1 MAVNSSLRSS
11 SLFLFLLLSSVFSF
25 GVSSRAIANYT
36 FSIREATIKD
46 IKQSFERNQLTSR
59 QLVEFYLGEIA
70 RLNGVLRGIIEVNPD
85 ALLHADAADKERKC
99 KLPGSFP
106 DLHGIPILLKD
117 NIGTKDKLNTTAGS
131 FALLGS
137 VVPRDAGVVNKLRK
151 AGAIILGKASMSEW
165 ADFRSL
171 NAPAGF
177 SPRGGQGKNPYV
189 LSATPCG
196 SSSGPAISVAANLVT
211 VSLGTETDGSI
222 LCPASFN
229 SVVGLKPTVGLTSR
243 AGVIPVTPRQD
254 TIGLSSLLCYSI
266 FSSENRI
273 FIRPICR
280 TVSDAVYVLDAIA
293 GFDPNDEATR
303 HASYYIPPGGYK
315 RFLNPYGLQGKRLG
329 IVRDPFFKNV
339 GLSLGQTFEN
349 HFQTLKQ
356 GGAIVVDNVQIDNI
370 DVILNVNASGEA
382 AASIAEFKLSLNAYL
397 EELVVS
403 PVRSL
408 ADIIAFNL
416 KFPGLE
422 LTDEIDQGIFLAA
435 EATNGIG
442 ALEKAALLNL
452 ENLSKNG
459 MEKVM
464 REKGLDAVVS
474 PRSDASPVFAIGGFP
489 AITVPAGYD
498 SQGVPFGISFG
509 GLKGS
514 ESKLIEIAYAFEQA
528 TMIRK
533 PPSFKP

>member
-1 MAVNSSLRSS
+1 MAVNSSQISS
-11 SLFLFLLLSSVFSF
+11 SLFLFLLLSSMFSF
-25 GVSSRAIANYT
+25 GVSSRAITNYT
-36 FSIREATIKD
+36 FSIKD

-70 RLNGVLRGIIEVNPD
+70 RLNGVLKGIIEVNPD
-85 ALLHADAADKERKC
+85 ALLQADAADKERKC

-151 AGAIILGKASMSEW
+151 AGAIILGKASLSEW

-254 TIGLSSLLCYSI
+254 TIG
-266 FSSENRI
+266 
-273 FIRPICR
+273 PICR
-280 TVSDAVYVLDAIA
+280 TVLDAVYVLDAIT

-303 HASYYIPPGGYK
+303 HASNYIPPGGYK

-349 HFQTLKQ
+349 HFQTLRQ

-459 MEKVM
+459 LEKVM
-464 REKGLDAVVS
+464 REKGLDAVVT

>member
-1 MAVNSSLRSS
+1 MAVHSFERIS
-11 SLFLFLLLSSVFSF
+11 SLFLFFILSSIFSF
-25 GVSSRAIANYT
+25 GASTRTITNYT
-36 FSIREATIKD
+36 FSIGEATVKD
-46 IKQSFERNQLTSR
+46 IKQSIERNQLTSR
-59 QLVEFYLGEIA
+59 QLVEFYLGEIS
-70 RLNGVLRGIIEVNPD
+70 RLNGLLKGVIEVNPD
-85 ALLHADAADKERKC
+85 ALLQADAADKERKC
-99 KLPGSFP
+99 KLPGSLP

-117 NIGTKDKLNTTAGS
+117 TIATKDKLNTTAGS

-137 VVPRDAGVVNKLRK
+137 VVPRDAGVVNKLRQ
-151 AGAIILGKASMSEW
+151 AGAIILGKASLSEW
-165 ADFRSL
+165 ADFRSI

-177 SPRGGQGKNPYV
+177 SPRSGQGKNPYV

-254 TIGLSSLLCYSI
+254 TIG
-266 FSSENRI
+266 
-273 FIRPICR
+273 PICR

-293 GFDPNDEATR
+293 GFDSNDEATR
-303 HASYYIPPGGYK
+303 PASYYIPPGGYK

-329 IVRDPFFKNV
+329 VVRDPFFKTI
-339 GLSLGQTFEN
+339 GLGLVQTFES
-349 HFQTLKQ
+349 HFETLRRL
-356 GGAIVVDNVQIDNI
+356 GAIVVDNLQIYNI
-370 DVILNVNASGEA
+370 DVILNVTASGEA
-382 AASIAEFKLSLNAYL
+382 AATIAEFKLSLNAYL
-397 EELVVS
+397 EDLEVS

-408 ADIIAFNL
+408 ADIITFNL
-416 KFPGLE
+416 KFPDLVGP
-422 LTDEIDQGIFLAA
+422 G
-435 EATNGIG
+435 N
-442 ALEKAALLNL
+442 LLGSRSHKWDWCTGEGSIIKL
-452 ENLSKNG
+452 GNLSKNG
-459 MEKVM
+459 LEKLM
-464 REKGLDAVVS
+464 RDNELDAVVT
-474 PRSDASPVFAIGGFP
+474 PRSDASAVYAIGGFP
-489 AITVPAGYD
+489 AIIVPAGYD
-498 SQGVPFGISFG
+498 SQGLPFGILFG

>member
-1 MAVNSSLRSS
+1 MAP
-11 SLFLFLLLSSVFSF
+11 LFLFLILSSVFSF
-25 GVSSRAIANYT
+25 GASTRTITNYS

-46 IKQSFERNQLTSR
+46 IKQSIERNQLTSR

-70 RLNGVLRGIIEVNPD
+70 RLNGLLKGIIEVNPD
-85 ALLHADAADKERKC
+85 ALLQADAADKERNC
-99 KLPGSFP
+99 KLPGSLP

-117 NIGTKDKLNTTAGS
+117 SIGTKDKMNTTAGS
-131 FALLGS
+131 FALLCS
-137 VVPRDAGVVNKLRK
+137 VVPRDAGVVSKLRK

-165 ADFRSL
+165 ANFRSL

-254 TIGLSSLLCYSI
+254 TIG
-266 FSSENRI
+266 
-273 FIRPICR
+273 PICR

-293 GFDPNDEATR
+293 GFDSNDEATR
-303 HASYYIPPGGYK
+303 RASYYIPPGGYK
-315 RFLNPYGLQGKRLG
+315 RFLNPYGLEGKRLG

-339 GLSLGQTFEN
+339 QGLGLGQTFES
-349 HFQTLKQ
+349 HFQTLRR
-356 GGAIVVDNVQIDNI
+356 GGAIVVDNLQIDNI
-370 DVILNVNASGEA
+370 DVILNVNTSGEA
-382 AASIAEFKLSLNAYL
+382 AATIAEFKLSLNAYL
-397 EELVVS
+397 QELVVS

-416 KFPGLE
+416 KFPDLE

-452 ENLSKNG
+452 ENLSTNG
-459 MEKVM
+459 LEKLM
-464 REKGLDAVVS
+464 RDKGLDAVVT
-474 PRSDASPVFAIGGFP
+474 PRWDASPVFAIGGFP

-498 SQGVPFGISFG
+498 SQGVPFGITFG

-528 TMIRK
+528 TMTRK

>member
-1 MAVNSSLRSS
+1 MAVNSPQRSS
-11 SLFLFLLLSSVFSF
+11 SLFLFLLISSLFSF
-25 GVSSRAIANYT
+25 GVSSRAITNYT

-70 RLNGVLRGIIEVNPD
+70 RLNGVLKGIIEVNPD
-85 ALLHADAADKERKC
+85 ALLQADAADKEWKC
-99 KLPGSFP
+99 KLPGSLP

-151 AGAIILGKASMSEW
+151 AGAIILGKASLSEW

-254 TIGLSSLLCYSI
+254 TIG
-266 FSSENRI
+266 
-273 FIRPICR
+273 PICR

-293 GFDPNDEATR
+293 GFDSNDEATR
-303 HASYYIPPGGYK
+303 HPSYYIPPGGYK

-339 GLSLGQTFEN
+339 EGLGLGQTFEN
-349 HFQTLKQ
+349 HFQTLRR
-356 GGAIVVDNVQIDNI
+356 GGAIVVDNLQIDNI

-459 MEKVM
+459 LEKVM
-464 REKGLDAVVS
+464 REKGLDAVVT